1 MALKKYILEIEY
13 NEETDEVE
21 YIYESLEI
29 EDSPVAVSTEMILEC
44 EEYWD
49 EETMEVIRDSYSS
62 GKT

>member
-1 MALKKYILEIEY
+1 MKKYILEIEY
-13 NEETDEVE
+13 NEDTDEVE
-21 YIYESLEI
+21 YISESLEV
-29 EDSPVAVSTEMILEC
+29 EESSVEVSTEMILEC